1 MKIVHLTHTFIPE
14 DSRILKE
21 MMALAEDA
29 SFQVEGIGVAPLEGA
44 VQTQS
49 EAGMVVHSLFVLTR
63 RWRFLPAPLRRVF
76 ALVEWYVRLVRLGLK
91 LRPDVVHCHD
101 TPALIAGLIV
111 SRVLSA
117 KLIYDAH
124 ELESRKNAQSR
135 WTSRLTFYAEKLSWR
150 SIHHLISVS
159 PSILD
164 WYITTLGSKPATLV
178 LNSPHFGAED
188 QMVKPDDD
196 LRLEYFREKFNIPS
210 NSKIFLYLG
219 LLVPGRGIDMLLK
232 VFSSQQLSS
241 HIVFMG
247 RGVLSSHIEQA
258 AAINSK
264 IHLHPAVP
272 HHMVV
277 SISRA
282 ADYGLCFVENVSLSD
297 YYCLPNKLFEYAFA
311 GLPVLAS
318 NFPDIARVVNE
329 YGLGDCFDPDLG
341 ALTAAVIRI
350 EKHTSAPSMRNLSQ
364 LSWQTQARRL
374 QRAYADVLQRG

>member
-1 MKIVHLTHTFIPE
+1 VKIVHLTHTFIPE

-29 SFQVEGIGVAPLEGA
+29 SFQVEGIGVAPLEGV

-49 EAGMVVHSLFVLTR
+49 QAGMVVHSLFILTR
-63 RWRFLPAPLRRVF
+63 RWRFLPAQLRRLF
-76 ALVEWYVRLVRLGLK
+76 ALIEWYVRLVRLSLK

-111 SRVLSA
+111 SRVSSA

-124 ELESRKNAQSR
+124 ELESRKNAQSP

-164 WYITTLGSKPATLV
+164 WYLTALGSKPATLV
-178 LNSPHFGAED
+178 LNSPHFDADDLMGKA
-188 QMVKPDDD
+188 DDD
-196 LRLEYFREKFNIPS
+196 PRLGYFRKRFDIPPDV
-210 NSKIFLYLG
+210 KIFLYLG
-219 LLVPGRGIDMLLK
+219 LLVQGRGIEMLLE
-232 VFSSQQLSS
+232 VFSSPQLSS

-247 RGVLSSHIEQA
+247 RGTLSDCIEQA
-258 AAINSK
+258 AASNSK

-277 SISRA
+277 SISKA

-318 NFPDIARVVNE
+318 NFPDIARVVSAHD
-329 YGLGDCFDPDLG
+329 LGDCFDPDLD
-341 ALTAAVIRI
+341 ALRAAVIRT
-350 EKHTSAPSMRNLSQ
+350 ERNSSAPSMRDLGQ

-374 QRAYADVLQRG
+374 QLAYANVLQRG